1 MGDARG
7 FERMT
12 GVMAITAGVLA
23 IASLWIGLAG
33 LDYQLDAFSG
43 AEAILGAGAAAAP
56 YIRWSQIC
64 NLLGNY
70 LLLFPT
76 ALLLW
81 HWLRPA
87 NAPFA
92 DFYTLAGLFFLS
104 VGGIASGILIG
115 AWPDMLIDY
124 ANATGTERENL
135 ATIFINFT
143 RSIENG
149 LQGLVQNLP
158 GAIWLLGMGGMLK
171 RKRAA
176 LGWLTLLFGSFM
188 LVNSLGS
195 LLDNSALSLI
205 GFSGNF
211 LILPVWAIWIGLD
224 LVRRPALASRNVDMR

>member
-1 MGDARG
+1 MSEARA

-12 GVMAITAGVLA
+12 GLTAIIAGVLA
-23 IASLWIGLAG
+23 ITSLWIGLAG

-81 HWLRPA
+81 RWLRPA
-87 NAPFA
+87 NPPFA

-104 VGGIASGILIG
+104 VGGIASGILVG

-124 ANATGTERENL
+124 ANAAGAERYII

-171 RKRAA
+171 RERPT
-176 LGWLTLLFGSFM
+176 LGWLTLIFGSFM

-195 LLDNSALSLI
+195 LLDNSTLSMI

-211 LILPVWAIWIGLD
+211 LILPVWAVWIGLD
-224 LVRRPALASRNVDMR
+224 LLRRPALTSRNINRQ

>member
-1 MGDARG
+1 MSDARA

-12 GVMAITAGVLA
+12 GLTAIIAGVLA
-23 IASLWIGLAG
+23 ITSLWIGLAG

-81 HWLRPA
+81 RWLRPA
-87 NAPFA
+87 NPPFV

-104 VGGIASGILIG
+104 VGGIASGILVG

-124 ANATGTERENL
+124 ANAAGAERYII

-171 RKRAA
+171 RERFT
-176 LGWLTLLFGSFM
+176 LGWLTLIFGSFM

-195 LLDNSALSLI
+195 LLDNSTLSMI

-211 LILPVWAIWIGLD
+211 LILPVWAVWIGLD
-224 LVRRPALASRNVDMR
+224 LLRRPALTSRNVNRQ

>member
-1 MGDARG
+1 MSDARA

-12 GVMAITAGVLA
+12 GLTAIIAGVLA
-23 IASLWIGLAG
+23 ITSLWIGLAG

-81 HWLRPA
+81 RWLRPA
-87 NAPFA
+87 NPPFA

-104 VGGIASGILIG
+104 VGGIASGILVG

-124 ANATGTERENL
+124 ANAAGAERYII

-171 RKRAA
+171 RERPT
-176 LGWLTLLFGSFM
+176 LGWLTLIFGSFM

-195 LLDNSALSLI
+195 LLDNSTLSMI

-211 LILPVWAIWIGLD
+211 LILPVWAVWIGLD
-224 LVRRPALASRNVDMR
+224 LLRRPALTSRNINRQ

>member
-1 MGDARG
+1 MSDARA

-12 GVMAITAGVLA
+12 GLTAIIAGVLA
-23 IASLWIGLAG
+23 ITSLWIGLAG

-81 HWLRPA
+81 RWLRPA
-87 NAPFA
+87 NPPFV

-104 VGGIASGILIG
+104 VGGIASGILVG

-124 ANATGTERENL
+124 ANAAGAERYII

-171 RKRAA
+171 RERFT
-176 LGWLTLLFGSFM
+176 LGWLTLIFGSFM

-195 LLDNSALSLI
+195 LLDNSMLSMI

-211 LILPVWAIWIGLD
+211 LILPVWAVWIGLD
-224 LVRRPALASRNVDMR
+224 LLRRPALTSRNVNRQ

>member
-1 MGDARG
+1 MSDARA

-12 GVMAITAGVLA
+12 GLTAIIAGVLA
-23 IASLWIGLAG
+23 ITSLWIGLAG

-81 HWLRPA
+81 RWLRPA
-87 NAPFA
+87 NPPFV

-104 VGGIASGILIG
+104 VGGIASGILVG

-124 ANATGTERENL
+124 ANAAGAERYII

-171 RKRAA
+171 RERPT
-176 LGWLTLLFGSFM
+176 LGWLTLIFGSFM

-195 LLDNSALSLI
+195 LLDNSTLSMI

-211 LILPVWAIWIGLD
+211 LILPVWAVWIGLD
-224 LVRRPALASRNVDMR
+224 LLRRPALTSRNVNRQ

>member
-1 MGDARG
+1 MSDARA

-12 GVMAITAGVLA
+12 GLTAIIAGVLA
-23 IASLWIGLAG
+23 ITSLWIGLAG

-81 HWLRPA
+81 RWLRPA
-87 NAPFA
+87 NPPFV

-104 VGGIASGILIG
+104 VGGIASGILVG

-124 ANATGTERENL
+124 ANAAGAERYII

-171 RKRAA
+171 RERFT
-176 LGWLTLLFGSFM
+176 LGWLTLIFGSFM

-195 LLDNSALSLI
+195 LLDNSTLSMI

-211 LILPVWAIWIGLD
+211 LILPVWAVWIGLD
-224 LVRRPALASRNVDMR
+224 LLRRPKLEN

>member
-1 MGDARG
+1 MSEARA

-12 GVMAITAGVLA
+12 GLTAIIAGVLA
-23 IASLWIGLAG
+23 ITSLWIGLAG

-81 HWLRPA
+81 RWLRPA
-87 NAPFA
+87 NPPFA

-104 VGGIASGILIG
+104 VGGIASGILVG

-124 ANATGTERENL
+124 ANAAGAERYII

-171 RKRAA
+171 RERPT
-176 LGWLTLLFGSFM
+176 LGWLTLIFGSFM

-195 LLDNSALSLI
+195 LLDNSTLSMI

-211 LILPVWAIWIGLD
+211 LILPVWAVWIGLD
-224 LVRRPALASRNVDMR
+224 LLRRPALTSRNVNRQ

>member
-1 MGDARG
+1 MSDARA

-12 GVMAITAGVLA
+12 GLTAIIAGVLA
-23 IASLWIGLAG
+23 ITSLWIGLAG

-81 HWLRPA
+81 RWLRPA
-87 NAPFA
+87 NPPFV

-104 VGGIASGILIG
+104 VGGIASGILVG

-124 ANATGTERENL
+124 ANAAGAERYII

-171 RKRAA
+171 RERFT
-176 LGWLTLLFGSFM
+176 LGWLTLIFGSFM

-195 LLDNSALSLI
+195 LLDNSTLSMI

-211 LILPVWAIWIGLD
+211 LILPVWAVWIGLD
-224 LVRRPALASRNVDMR
+224 LLRRPALASRNVDMQ

>member
-1 MGDARG
+1 MSDARA

-12 GVMAITAGVLA
+12 GLTAIIAGVLA
-23 IASLWIGLAG
+23 ITSLWIGLAG

-81 HWLRPA
+81 RWLRPA
-87 NAPFA
+87 NPPFV

-104 VGGIASGILIG
+104 VGGIASGILVG

-124 ANATGTERENL
+124 ANAAGAERYII

-171 RKRAA
+171 RERPT
-176 LGWLTLLFGSFM
+176 LGWLTLIFGSFM

-195 LLDNSALSLI
+195 LLDNSMLSMI

-211 LILPVWAIWIGLD
+211 LILPVWAVWIGLD
-224 LVRRPALASRNVDMR
+224 LLRRPALTSRNVNRQ